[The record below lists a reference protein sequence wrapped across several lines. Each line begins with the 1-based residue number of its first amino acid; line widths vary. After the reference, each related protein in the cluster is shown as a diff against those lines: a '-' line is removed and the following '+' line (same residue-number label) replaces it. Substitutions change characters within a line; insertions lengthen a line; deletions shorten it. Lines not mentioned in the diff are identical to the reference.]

1 MGVQQ
6 RPPTDA
12 IRKGESSMIIG
23 SGDRSYYR
31 LISKRELIEEA
42 KYAPSAELAIV
53 LAERLEA
60 TIHKQN
66 KEEDKK

>member
-23 SGDRSYYR
+23 GKDRNYYR
-31 LISKRELIEEA
+31 LATDRDLIEEA
-42 KYAPSAELAIV
+42 TYNPNIELCIV
-53 LAERLEA
+53 LGERLEDINA
-60 TIHKQN
+60 
-66 KEEDKK
+66 KEEEPK

>member
-1 MGVQQ
+1 
-6 RPPTDA
+6 
-12 IRKGESSMIIG
+12 MIIG
-23 SGDRSYYR
+23 GGDRSYYR
-31 LISKRELIEEA
+31 LVSDRDLIEEA

-60 TIHKQN
+60 TIYKQN